1 MTLNQTHDPARL
13 SWVETANDPAT
24 DFPLQNLPYGVF
36 RPGPVATP
44 RIGVAIGTS
53 ILDLAAAA
61 HIGLLPEIAAA
72 ACRQTPL
79 NELMAL
85 GAPAW
90 SALRARLSELLG
102 TDTCPAGPLRTRVE
116 SCLTPMAGAEM
127 LLPAHIGDYTDFYA
141 SIFHAT
147 NVGTM
152 LRPDNPL
159 LPNYKWVPIGYHG
172 RSSSIVVSGTAVR
185 RPSGQ
190 LKPADAPAP
199 VFGPCKNFD
208 YELELAAFVGPGNPM
223 GTSVP
228 VAHAGKNI
236 FGVVLL

>member
-13 SWVETANDPAT
+13 SWVETANDAAT

-72 ACRQTPL
+72 ACRQTSL
-79 NELMAL
+79 NELMSL

-102 TDTCPAGPLRTRVE
+102 ADTCPAGPLRTRVE
-116 SCLTPMAGAEM
+116 SCLTPMAGTEM

-141 SIFHAT
+141 SISTPPTSARCSAPT
-147 NVGTM
+147 IRCSQITSGCPSVTTAAA
-152 LRPDNPL
+152 RP
-159 LPNYKWVPIGYHG
+159 
-172 RSSSIVVSGTAVR
+172 SSSA
-185 RPSGQ
+185 
-190 LKPADAPAP
+190 AP
-199 VFGPCKNFD
+199 PC
-208 YELELAAFVGPGNPM
+208 AARTDN
-223 GTSVP
+223 
-228 VAHAGKNI
+228 
-236 FGVVLL
+236 